1 MARYRT
7 KLMFCIKELN
17 VKKDKIIFNL
27 AQRLSAKADDDPWS
41 REEWLENLD
50 ASRDEDDREVS
61 YEDILREIGE

>member
-1 MARYRT
+1 M
-7 KLMFCIKELN
+7 
-17 VKKDKIIFNL
+17 KKDKIIFNL